1 MEIFTYGGP
10 ILWVLTILSVL
21 SLAIILE
28 RLWFFKVQSTDPQKL
43 ETALGERLYLGDHKG
58 AAELLMSGKSSLHRV
73 LKVAVD
79 HWKADS
85 DALQILL
92 EQEVRRELFKLERGL
107 SFLAVVSR
115 IAPLLGL
122 LGTILGMI
130 DVFRNLPGFS
140 GANMA
145 MMAEG
150 IWKALITTVAGL
162 SLAIPVILSLTY
174 LQSKVEDM
182 EETLS
187 RGVDFIIREKL
198 LGRGEDVEGQNS

>member
-1 MEIFTYGGP
+1 MEIFSYGGP
-10 ILWVLTILSVL
+10 IIWILLFLSVL
-21 SLAIILE
+21 SLAIVLE
-28 RLWFFKVQSTDPQKL
+28 RLWFFKVHSTDPQKL
-43 ETALGERLYLGDHKG
+43 ELALGEQLYLGDSKG
-58 AAELLMSGKSSLHRV
+58 AADLLKSGKSSLHRV
-73 LKVAVD
+73 LSVAVD
-79 HWKADS
+79 HWEADS

-107 SFLAVVSR
+107 SFLSVISR

-145 MMAEG
+145 VMAEG

-162 SLAIPVILSLTY
+162 SLAVPVILSLTY

-182 EETLS
+182 EETLY

-198 LGRGEDVEGQNS
+198 LRRGENEKGNNQ